1 MSYTLQSYTFSL
13 GTTAEAN
20 SLTDVTS
27 VLNLLLDNTSKQ
39 ISPRD
44 VRNAIVST
52 WENSPFRYTS
62 DGTSNYIG
70 IDRVDVK
77 DLKVFIGKKQMSG
90 TNIMSS
96 GLLSSDTDIF
106 LYNTKSD
113 SASSNDLKIS
123 LLAGTSSGL
132 FSTAPYF
139 KSTFVN
145 GSPDILS
152 LEIVN
157 PATYGTINIESGASA
172 SIYLNNLIWPN
183 QTYINDVTSSP
194 GNASASTSTDLFLVI
209 SSGNSIE
216 LKTYQAAG
224 GAIQAS
230 LDLNSNPL
238 LYTNLTPVVA
248 TISGIGVGSTFS
260 NVSLIDMISAL
271 IYPYLGPL
279 ASVSISGLSYN
290 NTFEKDTS
298 SGFIVNYN
306 YTLTRRSD
314 NITSSTL
321 RIIRQATTI
330 FTTAGSSLSGTGLVT
345 NSYSGSYTITNAQIA
360 GETPN
365 SKNSYTFSCRPFDG
379 ISGFTASAT
388 FESVLP
394 YFYGF
399 NSTNTSNTVTLNG
412 TVLPALTKRVDTKI
426 GLTLSLAGSGYLYFC
441 YPGFYGTISSIIDGN
456 NFTEYSHGGSSVWTY
471 SLNFPINSPTGKW
484 NGQTYYVYRKTLSST
499 ISPSQNYKFNF

>member
-13 GTTAEAN
+13 GTSAEAN
-20 SLTDVTS
+20 SVTDVTS

-44 VRNAIVST
+44 IRDAIVST

-62 DGTSNYIG
+62 DGATNYIG

-77 DLKVFIGKKQMSG
+77 DLKVFLGKKQMSG

-113 SASSNDLKIS
+113 SASSNDLKVS
-123 LLAGTSSGL
+123 FLAGTSSSL
-132 FSTAPYF
+132 FLTAPYI
-139 KSTFVN
+139 KSKFVN

-157 PATYGTINIESGASA
+157 PSTYGTINIESGASA
-172 SIYLNNLIWPN
+172 SIFLNNLIWPN

-194 GNASASTSTDLFLVI
+194 GSASASTNTDLFLVI

-216 LKTYQAAG
+216 LKTYQAG
-224 GAIQAS
+224 VGAVQAS
-230 LDLNSNPL
+230 QDLNSNPL
-238 LYTNLTPVVA
+238 LYTNLSPIVA

-260 NVSLIDMISAL
+260 NVSLIDMISAI

-279 ASVSISGLSYN
+279 ALVSISGLSYN
-290 NTFEKDTS
+290 NTFEKDTT
-298 SGFIVNYN
+298 SGYTLNYN
-306 YTLTRRSD
+306 YTLTKRSN
-314 NITSSTL
+314 NITSTAL
-321 RIIRQATTI
+321 KIIRQTTTI
-330 FTTAGSSLSGTGLVT
+330 LTTSGSSLSGSGLVS
-345 NSYSGSYTITNAQIA
+345 NSYSGAYTITSAQIS

-365 SKNSYTFSCRPFDG
+365 SRNFYTFSCSPFDG
-379 ISGFTASAT
+379 TSGFTASVI

-399 NSTNTSNTVTLNG
+399 SSTNTSNGITLNG
-412 TVLPALTKRVDTKI
+412 TVLPSLTKRVDAKM
-426 GLTLSLAGSGYLYFC
+426 GLTLSLAGSGFLYFC
-441 YPGFYGTISSIIDGN
+441 YPSFYGTVSSIKDGN
-456 NFTEYSHGGSSVWTY
+456 DFTEYSHGGSSVWTY
-471 SLNFPINSPTGKW
+471 SVNFPINSPTGKW
-484 NGQTYYVYRKTLSST
+484 NGQTYYFYRKTLSST